1 MFKQNRDE
9 LQLIDKVVHIN
20 RVAKVVKGGRR
31 FGFSAIVVVGDGKGS
46 VGYGLG
52 KAHEVPEAIRKG
64 MEQAKKNMVT
74 VALIKGTIP
83 FEVMGRFGA
92 GKVMLRPAAQG
103 TGLIAGGAVRAV
115 LEAVGVQNIL
125 TKCIGSHNPHN
136 LVRATVQ
143 GLQQLESREQV
154 AARRGMS
161 ADQLV

>member
-1 MFKQNRDE
+1 MYKQDSE
-9 LQLIDKVVHIN
+9 DLQLIDKVVHIN

-46 VGYGLG
+46 VGFGLG
-52 KAHEVPEAIRKG
+52 KANEVPEAIRKG
-64 MEQAKKNMVT
+64 VEKAKKNMVS
-74 VALIKGTIP
+74 VALNEGTIP
-83 FEVMGRFGA
+83 FEVLGRFGA

-143 GLQQLESREQV
+143 GLQQLQSRQQV
-154 AARRGMS
+154 ASRRGIGP
-161 ADQLV
+161 DQLG

>member
-64 MEQAKKNMVT
+64 VEQAKKNMVT

-154 AARRGMS
+154 ASRRGMS
-161 ADQLV
+161 ADQLA